1 MSTKNLYKE
10 NAREKIK
17 EIVEDIHI
25 GMMITKIGHK
35 PLSVI
40 PMSTKKVDEFGNLWF
55 LSKSTS
61 EHNKN
66 IEADEDVQLVYSD
79 HSQSTYLSVF
89 GTAIIS
95 TNKVIINELY
105 QKLDNNWFDG
115 IKDQELTA
123 ICVEPKTA
131 YYWDSTSNKYIE
143 FFKMGLNA
151 YADTNYEIGQE
162 GKLEV

>member
-17 EIVEDIHI
+17 EIAEDINVA
-25 GMMITKIGHK
+25 MMITKIGQK

-40 PMSTKKVDEFGNLWF
+40 PMYTKKVDDFGNLWF

-66 IEADEDVQLVYSD
+66 IESDSDVQLVYND
-79 HSQSTYLSVF
+79 HSQSTYLSLY
-89 GTAIIS
+89 GSAIIS
-95 TNKVIINELY
+95 TNKEILNELY

-115 IKDQELTA
+115 INDDELTA

-131 YYWDSTSNKYIE
+131 HYWDAKSNKYIE

-151 YADTNYEIGQE
+151 YAGTNYDIGLE

>member
-17 EIVEDIHI
+17 EIAENINI
-25 GMMITKIGHK
+25 AMMITKIGQK
-35 PLSVI
+35 PLSII
-40 PMSTKKVDEFGNLWF
+40 PMYTKKVDDFGNLWF

-66 IEADEDVQLVYSD
+66 IEADDDVQLVYSD
-79 HSQSTYLSVF
+79 HSQSTYLSLF
-89 GTAIIS
+89 GTALIS
-95 TNKVIINELY
+95 TNKEILKELY

-115 IKDQELTA
+115 VDDEELTA

-151 YADTNYEIGQE
+151 YTGTKYDIGKE